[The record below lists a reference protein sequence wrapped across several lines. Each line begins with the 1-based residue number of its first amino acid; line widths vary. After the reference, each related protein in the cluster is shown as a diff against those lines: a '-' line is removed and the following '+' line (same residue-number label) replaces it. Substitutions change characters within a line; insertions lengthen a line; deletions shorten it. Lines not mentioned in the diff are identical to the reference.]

1 MNAPVFYFAATFIL
15 LFGIT
20 VIAIPQQAGA
30 WLLAAQNWAANTV
43 GWYYMLA
50 MTLYLVFVVVT
61 ALSGYGKIKLG
72 ADHDE
77 PEFSYLSWAGMLFA
91 AGISI
96 TLFFFCVSEP
106 LTHLVQPPDRKSVV

>member
-1 MNAPVFYFAATFIL
+1 MSASSTPSSGMVRMNAPVFYFAATVIL

-50 MTLYLVFVVVT
+50 MTLYLVFVVPTTTSPNSVT
-61 ALSGYGKIKLG
+61 CPGPACCSPPGS
-72 ADHDE
+72 ASRC
-77 PEFSYLSWAGMLFA
+77 FSFA
-91 AGISI
+91 SR
-96 TLFFFCVSEP
+96 S
-106 LTHLVQPPDRKSVV
+106 R